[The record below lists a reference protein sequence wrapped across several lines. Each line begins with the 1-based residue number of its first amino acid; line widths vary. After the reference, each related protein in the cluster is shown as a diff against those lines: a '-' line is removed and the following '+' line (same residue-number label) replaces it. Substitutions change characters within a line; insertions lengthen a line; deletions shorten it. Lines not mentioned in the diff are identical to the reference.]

1 VSAAP
6 FGGFLFTS
14 VGNIPAIYVGADGL
28 ANVPPADAA
37 ALYIPAWKNAPFA
50 AQPWLYG
57 LFGSG
62 ISPYYYT
69 VEYKRHSVPG
79 DPWLPL
85 DHPLSKVKFTV
96 SPAGVT
102 ATLQAVGPNVIA
114 GVPYYLNTV
123 NGGSTYWAHDS
134 LRLVL
139 NTLQLPDGV
148 YDIRVRAFTILAAP
162 IALSNP
168 AHMLTLWVNNKPPVV
183 EIISIS
189 KDIGPPLSECGVVS
203 LLSPTA
209 NLRFRITASHP
220 DGFLDSYALT
230 ASVGRNRSAGTIT
243 SDTYVPGHSGAIVW
257 NGVTAADYNTS
268 AAMAA
273 NQLAPWESCAYQFHL
288 GAWSRATTGFT
299 QVYYSSFA
307 WNLALNLGGADLDGD
322 GDVDGDD
329 LNIMAAAFGFPH

>member
-1 VSAAP
+1 
-6 FGGFLFTS
+6 
-14 VGNIPAIYVGADGL
+14 

-57 LFGSG
+57 VFGSG

-69 VEYKRHSVPG
+69 VEYRHHSVPG

-168 AHMLTLWVNNKPPVV
+168 AHMLTLWVNNKPPTV

-189 KDIGPPLSECGVVS
+189 KDVGPPLSECGIVT

-257 NGVTAADYNTS
+257 NGVTATDYNTS
-268 AAMAA
+268 TAMAA
-273 NQLAPWESCAYQFHL
+273 GQLAPWESCAYQFYL

-299 QVYYSSFA
+299 HVYYSSFS